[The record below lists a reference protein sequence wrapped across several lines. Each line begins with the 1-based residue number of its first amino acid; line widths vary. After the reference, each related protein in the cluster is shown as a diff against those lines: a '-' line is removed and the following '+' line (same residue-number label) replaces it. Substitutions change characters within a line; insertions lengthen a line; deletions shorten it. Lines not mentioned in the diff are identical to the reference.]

1 MVKCRLRGCGRKRCR
16 WPRPGSCHAQ
26 HCACGPHRIPE
37 TCRAGRC
44 PGRPRRSA
52 LGSPCRGGVLPDAA
66 VPVTLSQT
74 SASTQPTARL
84 KAARGPAPS
93 ASRQSRHSVGHPRP
107 PGRDARLRLLG
118 LFSCHVPPAAVRAR
132 GPRAAGLLALS
143 PVARGAPLTGP
154 VTHPPPRPFRCRH
167 RAPVPTRTL
176 FNITE
181 RASSAPYRDCAERR
195 PLRPAPE
202 GDEQHV
208 LQSGLRRSPG
218 RSSLAPGSPTP
229 LTAATCPLLGA
240 RGNGDL
246 FPRRRRS
253 LL

>member
-1 MVKCRLRGCGRKRCR
+1 MVKCRLRGRGRNRCR

-26 HCACGPHRIPE
+26 HCACGPHRSPE

-52 LGSPCRGGVLPDAA
+52 LGSPCRGTLLPDTA

-84 KAARGPAPS
+84 EAARGPAPS
-93 ASRQSRHSVGHPRP
+93 ASRQSRHSVGHPGP

-167 RAPVPTRTL
+167 RGPVPTRTL
-176 FNITE
+176 FTITE
-181 RASSAPYRDCAERR
+181 RASSVPYRPCTGPCRERR
-195 PLRPAPE
+195 PLRPA
-202 GDEQHV
+202 H
-208 LQSGLRRSPG
+208 RRGTSSAYCRVDPGGPPG

-229 LTAATCPLLGA
+229 LTAAT
-240 RGNGDL
+240 
-246 FPRRRRS
+246 
-253 LL
+253 